1 MHLPQQKNVRA
12 SLTAAG
18 ISGCWLSLCSY
29 ASARSPVTS
38 PSPNLLQ
45 LLLFNLLQLLLFN
58 LLQLL
63 LFNLLKLK
71 RLLQNLLQPLSLK
84 SLTLHALS
92 RLNRVL
98 PQPQH
103 LQNNLR
109 RQAQLQQQ
117 LSRLQ
122 SNPHRQAQ
130 LQQQLSRLQSNPH
143 RQAQLHLASA
153 WEQSAALTT
162 LSEQVTVSLPQN
174 NLQNNPHRQAQLQQ
188 QLSRLQSNPH
198 RQAQLHLA

>member
-29 ASARSPVTS
+29 ASARLPV
-38 PSPNLLQ
+38 PSPLLNLLQ
-45 LLLFNLLQLLLFN
+45 LLLFNLLQLLLFS

-109 RQAQLQQQ
+109 RQAQL
-117 LSRLQ
+117 
-122 SNPHRQAQ
+122 
-130 LQQQLSRLQSNPH
+130 
-143 RQAQLHLASA
+143 HLASA

-174 NLQNNPHRQAQLQQ
+174 NLQNNPHKQAQLQQ
-188 QLSRLQSNPH
+188 QLSLLQSNPH

>member
-18 ISGCWLSLCSY
+18 ISGCWLSLCLY
-29 ASARSPVTS
+29 ASARLPV
-38 PSPNLLQ
+38 PSPLLNLL
-45 LLLFNLLQLLLFN
+45 LNPLQL
-58 LLQLL
+58 
-63 LFNLLKLK
+63 
-71 RLLQNLLQPLSLK
+71 LLQNLLQPLSLK
-84 SLTLHALS
+84 SLALHALS

-130 LQQQLSRLQSNPH
+130 LQQQLSRLQSNPP

-198 RQAQLHLA
+198 R